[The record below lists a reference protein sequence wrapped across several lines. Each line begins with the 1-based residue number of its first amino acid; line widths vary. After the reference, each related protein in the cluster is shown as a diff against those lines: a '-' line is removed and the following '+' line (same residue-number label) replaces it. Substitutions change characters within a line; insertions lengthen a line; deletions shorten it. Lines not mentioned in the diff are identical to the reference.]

1 MDWKKIGKLLKSK
14 SRRRKE
20 LGQEEPYKRDYSK
33 MSDTDRRRA
42 EAVDKANEKK
52 KKEKESRGFSD
63 GGTKSKLFDKLK
75 KKVGK

>member
-20 LGQEEPYKRDYSK
+20 LGQEEPFKRDYES

-42 EAVDKANEKK
+42 EAIDKANKK
-52 KKEKESRGFSD
+52 DKERKKRRGFSD
-63 GGTKSKLFDKLK
+63 GGAKSELFKKLK
-75 KKVGK
+75 DKVGK